1 MPSNDTENIY
11 TTQYGGEGE
20 PIPATKISY
29 DGTGTSIEATTV
41 QAAITE
47 VDTDLQ
53 STKEDVSDLKDAVRN
68 GYIMIDP
75 AMVVSV
81 TADGVKSYSDMLT
94 ELNTAVNT
102 AIAALEDDEIIF
114 INRMA
119 VDGVAT
125 LLPIAKSTG
134 YTNADS
140 NISPLCIRTE
150 ITDTTFI
157 SFAVRF
163 GTTNIFRRCD
173 INATPA
179 VTISDKLSDV
189 PTSGNKLSVNFYKY
203 RAV

>member
-1 MPSNDTENIY
+1 MPSNDTEKIY

-163 GTTNIFRRCD
+163 RTTNIFRRCD